1 MQYTLVFIVLV
12 LCVGYIAWRIYRQL
26 SDHENPCQGCKGC
39 ELSKKKTGKNLVV
52 QKNSITFALA

>member
-26 SDHENPCQGCKGC
+26 SDQENPCQGCKGC
-39 ELSKKKTGKNLVV
+39 ELSKKNRKKFGCSK
-52 QKNSITFALA
+52 K